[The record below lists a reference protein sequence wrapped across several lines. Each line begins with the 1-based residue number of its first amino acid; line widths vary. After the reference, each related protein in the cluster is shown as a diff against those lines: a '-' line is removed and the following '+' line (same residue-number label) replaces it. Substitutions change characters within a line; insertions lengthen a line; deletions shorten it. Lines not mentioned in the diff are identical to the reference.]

1 MTNSSGRD
9 IGDMVLGEKL
19 PRRGN
24 KVIWGIGRFLFKLI
38 GWKMEGDIPNVAKVV
53 IIAAPHTSNW
63 DFVIGMIV
71 IFALGLRL
79 HWLGKHTLFNGP
91 LAPLMRW
98 LGGLAVNRTAAHGAV
113 KQVVDEF
120 KRRQQFILAIAP
132 EGTRKK
138 VSQWKTGFY
147 YIAEQAH
154 VPILPVTIN
163 YHRQAIQICPVM
175 IPSGDIDTDLPV
187 LQSYFSSEMGKKPLQ
202 FHSD

>member
-1 MTNSSGRD
+1 MARSSGRD
-9 IGDMVLGEKL
+9 IKDMVLGEKL

-24 KVIWGIGRFLFKLI
+24 RLIWGIGRFLFKLI
-38 GWKMEGDIPNVAKVV
+38 GWKMEGEVPNVSKVV

-79 HWLGKHTLFNGP
+79 HWLGKHTLFDGP

-98 LGGLAVNRTAAHGAV
+98 LGGLPVNRTTPQGAV
-113 KQVVDEF
+113 KQVAAEF
-120 KRRQQFILAIAP
+120 KRHQQFILAIAP

-138 VSQWKTGFY
+138 VAQWKTGFY
-147 YIAEQAH
+147 YIAAQVQ

-163 YHRQAIQICPVM
+163 YQRRAIQICPVM
-175 IPSGDIDTDLPV
+175 IPSGDIDTDLPL
-187 LQSYFSSEMGKKPLQ
+187 LQSYFSSDMGKRPHQ
-202 FHSD
+202 F